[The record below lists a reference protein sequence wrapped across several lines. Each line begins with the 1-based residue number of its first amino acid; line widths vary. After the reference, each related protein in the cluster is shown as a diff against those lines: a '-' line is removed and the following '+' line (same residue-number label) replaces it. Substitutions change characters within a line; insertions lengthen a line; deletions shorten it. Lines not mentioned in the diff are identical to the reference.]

1 MPKKESPRLKD
12 KKALAKRRVRLEEQ
26 LQDKEKLASIIR
38 IKSIAIKENS
48 KTKKESPERK
58 FSG

>member
-12 KKALAKRRVRLEEQ
+12 KKALVKWRARLEEQ

-38 IKSIAIKENS
+38 IETSAIKENS
-48 KTKKESPERK
+48 KKESPEKKNFWLR
-58 FSG
+58 